1 MAITD
6 LNILQ
11 SNDAGSM
18 VRLVTEAIANGWQP
32 MGYLRITN
40 GTQKDFFQAMYKG
53 TNVDVNSYQAIIS
66 NGQQLTVKNSAG
78 AMQATGTV
86 AISQSAVS
94 SVNLPATT
102 ALVNNTQALSIPVTT
117 GLAIS
122 LGTATRTVTLTVSG
136 GVVTAASIS

>member
-18 VRLVTEAIANGWQP
+18 NRLMTEALANGWQP
-32 MGYLRITN
+32 MGYLRITD
-40 GTQKDFFQAMYKG
+40 GTQKDFYQTMYKG
-53 TNVDVNSYQAIIS
+53 ANVDVNSYQAIIS
-66 NGQQLTVKNSAG
+66 NGQQLTVKNNAG
-78 AMQATGTV
+78 TLQATGTV
-86 AISQSAVS
+86 AINQSAVTAI
-94 SVNLPATT
+94 NLPATT
-102 ALVNNTQALSIPVTT
+102 TLVSNTQSLSIPVTT

-122 LGTATRTVTLTVSG
+122 LGTATRTVTFTVSG

>member
-40 GTQKDFFQAMYKG
+40 GTQKDFYQTMYKG

-78 AMQATGTV
+78 TLQATGTV
-86 AISQSAVS
+86 AISQSAVTG
-94 SVNLPATT
+94 VNLPATT
-102 ALVNNTQALSIPVTT
+102 SLVNNTQALSIPVTA
-117 GLAIS
+117 GVLLAI
-122 LGTATRTVTLTVSG
+122 GTATRTVTFTVTG
-136 GVVTAASIS
+136 GVITAASIS

>member
-18 VRLVTEAIANGWQP
+18 VRLVTDAIANGWQP

-40 GTQKDFFQAMYKG
+40 GTQKDFYQTMYKG
-53 TNVDVNSYQAIIS
+53 TNVDVNSYQAIIANS
-66 NGQQLTVKNSAG
+66 QQLIVKNSAG
-78 AMQATGTV
+78 TLQATGTV
-86 AISQSAVS
+86 AISQSTVSAVT
-94 SVNLPATT
+94 LPATT

>member
-18 VRLVTEAIANGWQP
+18 VRLVTDAIANGWQP

-40 GTQKDFFQAMYKG
+40 GTQKDFYQAMYKG
-53 TNVDVNSYQAIIS
+53 TNVDVNSYQAIIA
-66 NGQQLTVKNSAG
+66 NNQQLTVKNSAG
-78 AMQATGTV
+78 TMQATGTV
-86 AISQSAVS
+86 AISQSAVTAIT
-94 SVNLPATT
+94 LPVTT

>member
-11 SNDAGSM
+11 SSDAGSM
-18 VRLVTEAIANGWQP
+18 VRLVTDAIANGWQP

-40 GTQKDFFQAMYKG
+40 GTQKDFYQTMYKG
-53 TNVDVNSYQAIIS
+53 TNVDVNPYQAIIANS
-66 NGQQLTVKNSAG
+66 QQLTVKNSAG
-78 AMQATGTV
+78 TMQATGTV
-86 AISQSAVS
+86 AISQST
-94 SVNLPATT
+94 VNGVTLPATT

>member
-18 VRLVTEAIANGWQP
+18 VRLVTDAIANGWQP

-40 GTQKDFFQAMYKG
+40 GTQKDFYQTMYKG
-53 TNVDVNSYQAIIS
+53 TNVDVNSYQSIIS
-66 NGQQLTVKNSAG
+66 NGQQLTVRNSAG
-78 AMQATGTV
+78 TLSATG
-86 AISQSAVS
+86 SATIAQNS
-94 SVNLPATT
+94 LSAVNLPATFSI
-102 ALVNNTQALSIPVTT
+102 VNNSQALSIPVTA
-117 GLAIS
+117 GVLVAI
-122 LGTATRTVTLTVSG
+122 GTATRTVTLTVSG

>member
-11 SNDAGSM
+11 SSDAGSM
-18 VRLVTEAIANGWQP
+18 VRLVTDAIANGWQP

-40 GTQKDFFQAMYKG
+40 GTQKDFYQTMYKG
-53 TNVDVNSYQAIIS
+53 ANVDVNPYQAIIA
-66 NGQQLTVKNSAG
+66 NNQQLTVKNSAG
-78 AMQATGTV
+78 TMQATGTV
-86 AISQSAVS
+86 AISQSAVTA
-94 SVNLPATT
+94 VTIPATT
-102 ALVNNTQALSIPVTT
+102 ALVNNTQALNIPVTT

>member
-11 SNDAGSM
+11 SNDAGAM

-32 MGYLRITN
+32 MGELRITN
-40 GTQKDFFQAMYKG
+40 GSQKDFYQTMYKG
-53 TNVDVNSYQAIIS
+53 TNVDVNSYQSIIS

-78 AMQATGTV
+78 TMQATGTV
-86 AISQSAVS
+86 AINQSAVS
-94 SVNLPATT
+94 AVSLPATT
-102 ALVNNTQALSIPVTT
+102 ALVNNTQALSIPVTA
-117 GLAIS
+117 GILLAI
-122 LGTATRTVTLTVSG
+122 GTATRTVTLTVSG